1 MSVKKILLF
10 GFFAVF
16 VLSKS
21 LADEGMWM
29 PNLLEKRQVDMQNKG
44 LKISAND
51 IYHEIQPS
59 LKDAVVRFGTGC
71 SGSFISKE
79 GLVLTNYHCGY
90 GQIQAL
96 SSVQNDYLQHGFWAK
111 NRHEE
116 LPCAGLTVSMVVRTI
131 DVTDAVKA
139 GTTAGMSELEA
150 AEIRRRNTRDL
161 IDEIEKQ
168 TEYKAEVRAFFGGN
182 QFYLYL
188 TETFED
194 VRLVGTPP
202 SSIGKFGGDVDNW
215 TWPRHTGD
223 FALFRVYADPNNK
236 PAKYS
241 PNNVPYQPK
250 KHFKISLNGAQEN
263 EFTWIFGYPGRT
275 NLYLTSFGIRQITE
289 IENPIAIHART
300 KRLDIIRPAMEQDQK
315 TRIQYSAKAAGISNA
330 WKRWQ
335 GENYGIQRVDG
346 IAKKEGYEK
355 RFQEWANTFNNGQYR
370 DLLSE
375 LKTAYDEMEPL
386 LIQNTIFNEHVLS
399 PEIVNFVNQ
408 FVPLIKSS
416 SDKNFP
422 TATFNAVL
430 SRVKGLVTPF
440 FKDFNVDIDKQI
452 FKALSTVEIDCEQV
466 RFIDFPDKNFDKY
479 VDEMYA
485 KSIFTNEKKLND
497 ALRKSK
503 KSNVGKVFGNDPLYV
518 YVNQI
523 FSMYNA
529 MISPALREQRAL
541 IDVLQ
546 RTYMQAQ
553 MEMESD
559 RMFFPDAN
567 STIRIA
573 YGKVEGLTPSD
584 AVTYRFQTTLS
595 GLMAKENPEI
605 FEFTINDK
613 LRDLYNNK
621 DFGVYANAKG
631 EMPICFIAS
640 NHTIGGNSGSPVLN
654 GNGDMIGI
662 NFDRAWEGTMS
673 GFMFDPKLCRNI
685 SVDVRFILFIID
697 KFAESNHIMA
707 ELEVVK

>member
-116 LPCAGLTVSMVVRTI
+116 LPCVGLTVSMVVRTI

>member
-16 VLSKS
+16 VLSKC